1 MAQASTHW
9 VLVELCFTT
18 TSSVIRMTT
27 VLVPPC
33 RSCGWRPDADEFWS
47 GRMSARD
54 NDEAREK
61 YKRVVAL
68 ERMAEEERRP
78 ALRAVARRWPGALR
92 EAELV
97 SPEAMAARTEAAR
110 GLVAGEPRRGGGA
123 PREAVTL
130 WHALHHLL
138 RDQRTLRLESGGRS
152 EEVSVDRLVAQ
163 DVEGAEREDRA
174 RRWPEAQHLR
184 ALTGANVRPRQ
195 AYLWLAAQTSL
206 SLAGLHAK
214 LFRRAGRWDLRDDDP
229 PWSRDPSVSG

>member
-1 MAQASTHW
+1 MMRRCRPRSIADALA
-9 VLVELCFTT
+9 V
-18 TSSVIRMTT
+18 SSVMPSQT
-27 VLVPPC
+27 
-33 RSCGWRPDADEFWS
+33 A
-47 GRMSARD
+47 
-54 NDEAREK
+54 
-61 YKRVVAL
+61 
-68 ERMAEEERRP
+68 P
-78 ALRAVARRWPGALR
+78 AGQ
-92 EAELV
+92 V
-97 SPEAMAARTEAAR
+97 SQPTPQPEAMAARTEAAR